1 MEMNETSGKQIMSHK
16 GDSSSSS
23 NEGEKIEIASFT
35 ETLDNFILFA
45 EKVLQY
51 DTTGEL
57 KLTSLGSQ
65 SNAVQAGLSG
75 YRGVYNKTRSSSKHM
90 EKFRE
95 VYLQCRPQFLK
106 EIPLDAFMEWFENK
120 GFTIMPQEKS
130 RNKIHL
136 TIIFRNCVR
145 IAEHIAA
152 EAEKHPEKESQL
164 LNDPAAVYPEHFMLY
179 LFRLFYHCADE
190 TDRQT
195 MLIIRIEELET
206 NLGLRK
212 NEVPLVSDGLSDL
225 FSAAREMA
233 EGIGLNIPKNTP
245 AISGTQFKE
254 VLTSFTK
261 NEDTKK
267 ALKNVFDGVNIN
279 DPKEIPSAIGK
290 LLNKMAT
297 TAQETPE
304 AVKRANEA
312 TSDNHAVISS
322 K

>member
-1 MEMNETSGKQIMSHK
+1 MNPSEQSTRG
-16 GDSSSSS
+16 S
-23 NEGEKIEIASFT
+23 NDDDKIEVTSFT
-35 ETLDNFILFA
+35 ESLDSFIAFA

-57 KLTSLGSQ
+57 KLTSMGNQ
-65 SNAVQAGLSG
+65 SNAVQAGLNG
-75 YRGVYNKTRSSSKHM
+75 YRAVYNKTRESQKHVQ
-90 EKFRE
+90 KFKE
-95 VYLQCRPQFLK
+95 IYLKCRPQFLK
-106 EIPLDAFMEWFENK
+106 ELPLDSFMEWFEK
-120 GFTIMPQEKS
+120 MGFTIMPQEKS

-145 IAEHIAA
+145 IAEHIAG
-152 EAEKHPEKESQL
+152 EAERNPEKESQL
-164 LNDPAAVYPEHFMLY
+164 LNDPAAVYPEHFMLF
-179 LFRLFYHCADE
+179 LFRLFYNCTDE

-195 MLIIRIEELET
+195 MLVSRIEELET
-206 NLGLRK
+206 TLGLRK

-254 VLTSFTK
+254 VLGQFTK

-267 ALKNVFDGVNIN
+267 ALKGIFEGVNIN
-279 DPKEIPSAIGK
+279 DPKEIPGAIGK
-290 LLNKMAT
+290 LLGKMSA

-304 AVKRANEA
+304 AVQRANAATADNQGA
-312 TSDNHAVISS
+312 TSSS
-322 K
+322 

>member
-1 MEMNETSGKQIMSHK
+1 MNASADGASGL
-16 GDSSSSS
+16 G
-23 NEGEKIEIASFT
+23 ECEKIEVASFP
-35 ETLDNFILFA
+35 ETLDNFIVFA

-57 KLTSLGSQ
+57 KLTSLGNQ
-65 SNAVQAGLSG
+65 SNAVQAGLNG
-75 YRGVYNKTRSSSKHM
+75 YRAVYNKTRTSPKHV

-95 VYLQCRPQFLK
+95 VYVKCRSLFLK
-106 EIPLDAFMEWFENK
+106 ELPLDAFMEWFEK
-120 GFTIMPQEKS
+120 MGFTIMPQEKS

-195 MLIIRIEELET
+195 MLVSRIEELET
-206 NLGLRK
+206 TLGLRK

-233 EGIGLNIPKNTP
+233 EGIGLKIPKNTP
-245 AISGTQFKE
+245 AFSGSQFKE
-254 VLTSFTK
+254 VLTQFTK
-261 NEDTKK
+261 NDDTKK
-267 ALKNVFDGVNIN
+267 ALKGIFEGVNIN
-279 DPKEIPSAIGK
+279 DPKEIPGAIGK
-290 LLNKMAT
+290 LLNKMQQ
-297 TAQETPE
+297 TASEPPE
-304 AVKRANEA
+304 AVQRANNA
-312 TSDNHAVISS
+312 TADNQCVTAT